1 MLKTPLDVVV
11 LVRPIVLIIDVK
23 RDFNPGLNLD
33 CDHHNLCFNLMST
46 DAISIIM
53 QCTFLLIYIE
63 YFICMYVLYDFPFY
77 IFIYIPA
84 SKSIMIFLS
93 AIISCIFYNTLAYL

>member
-11 LVRPIVLIIDVK
+11 LVRPIVLVIAVK

-46 DAISIIM
+46 DAISIM
-53 QCTFLLIYIE
+53 QCTFLLVYIE
-63 YFICMYVLYDFPFY
+63 YFIIYICFIRFSFLYIY
-77 IFIYIPA
+77 IYIPA
-84 SKSIMIFLS
+84 SKSIMIFFVSNNFVYIL
-93 AIISCIFYNTLAYL
+93 

>member
-11 LVRPIVLIIDVK
+11 LVRPIVLVIAVK

-46 DAISIIM
+46 DAISIM
-53 QCTFLLIYIE
+53 QCTFLLVYIE
-63 YFICMYVLYDFPFY
+63 YFICMFYTIFLFIYLY
-77 IFIYIPA
+77 IYIPA
-84 SKSIMIFLS
+84 SKSIMIFFVSNNFVYIL
-93 AIISCIFYNTLAYL
+93 